1 MRDCLVCQPTNTCHA
16 KTGYKQRTRA
26 VACMLMLPALF
37 PHSQNE
43 DSDKYAIDEAVT
55 EISQLE
61 HKWVNQFRR

>member
-1 MRDCLVCQPTNTCHA
+1 
-16 KTGYKQRTRA
+16 
-26 VACMLMLPALF
+26 MLMLPALF